1 MQNGRR
7 TQYAAN
13 YGICVEY
20 ICHKMLTALDSQQ
33 L

>member
-1 MQNGRR
+1 MQNARR

-13 YGICVEY
+13 YGICVEF
-20 ICHKMLTALDSQQ
+20 IWGKMLTALDSQQ

>member
-1 MQNGRR
+1 MQNARG

-13 YGICVEY
+13 YGICVEF
-20 ICHKMLTALDSQQ
+20 IWRKMLTALDSQQ